1 MVQLMDKFFFFNI
14 SVSAL
19 NLFII
24 IYAYS
29 YGFFPEKWRNKVKQ
43 GTVIGLALIFISM
56 ITMFSWII
64 YFYYLIF
71 EPLKKINFIA

>member
-1 MVQLMDKFFFFNI
+1 MVQLMDFFFFFNI
-14 SVSAL
+14 SISAL
-19 NLFII
+19 NIFII

-43 GTVIGLALIFISM
+43 GTIIGLALIFISM
-56 ITMFSWII
+56 VTMFSWII

-71 EPLKKINFIA
+71 EPLKKINFLA

>member
-1 MVQLMDKFFFFNI
+1 MNSFLFFNI

-19 NLFII
+19 SIFII

-29 YGFFPEKWRNKVKQ
+29 YNFFPEKWRNKVKQ
-43 GTVIGLALIFISM
+43 GTKIGLALIFVSM

-71 EPLKKINFIA
+71 EPLKKINFLA

>member
-1 MVQLMDKFFFFNI
+1 MDKFLFFNI
-14 SVSAL
+14 LISAL
-19 NLFII
+19 NIFVI

-43 GTVIGLALIFISM
+43 GTIIGLTLILMSV
-56 ITMFSWII
+56 ITMFSWVI

-71 EPLKKINFIA
+71 EPLKKINSLV

>member
-1 MVQLMDKFFFFNI
+1 MMDKFLFFNVC
-14 SVSAL
+14 VSGL

-24 IYAYS
+24 VYAYS
-29 YGFFPEKWRNKVKQ
+29 YNFFPKKWRNKVKQ

-71 EPLKKINFIA
+71 EPIIQLNFMA

>member
-1 MVQLMDKFFFFNI
+1 MVQLMDKFLFFNI
-14 SVSAL
+14 LISAL
-19 NLFII
+19 NIFVI

-43 GTVIGLALIFISM
+43 GTIIGLTLILMSV
-56 ITMFSWII
+56 ITMFSWVI

-71 EPLKKINFIA
+71 EPLKKINSLV

>member
-1 MVQLMDKFFFFNI
+1 MLQLMDKFLFINI
-14 SVSAL
+14 LISAL
-19 NLFII
+19 NIFVI

-43 GTVIGLALIFISM
+43 GTIIGLTLIFMSM
-56 ITMFSWII
+56 ITMFSWVI

-71 EPLKKINFIA
+71 EPLKKINSLA

>member
-1 MVQLMDKFFFFNI
+1 MDKFLFFNI
-14 SVSAL
+14 LISAL
-19 NLFII
+19 NIFVI

-43 GTVIGLALIFISM
+43 GTIIGLTLILMSV
-56 ITMFSWII
+56 ITMFSWVI

-71 EPLKKINFIA
+71 EPLKKINFLA

>member
-1 MVQLMDKFFFFNI
+1 MNSFLFFNI
-14 SVSAL
+14 LVSAL
-19 NLFII
+19 SIFII

-29 YGFFPEKWRNKVKQ
+29 YNFFPEKWRNKVKQ
-43 GTVIGLALIFISM
+43 GTKIGLALIFISM

-71 EPLKKINFIA
+71 EPLKKINFLA